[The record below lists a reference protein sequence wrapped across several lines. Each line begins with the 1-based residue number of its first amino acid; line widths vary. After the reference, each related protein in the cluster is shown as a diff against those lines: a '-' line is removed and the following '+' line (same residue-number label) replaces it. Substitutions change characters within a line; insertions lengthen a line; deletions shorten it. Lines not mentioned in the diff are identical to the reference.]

1 MRVPV
6 QCGRHLRGAQ
16 TPVTNLPLV
25 RRRGENQGLIR
36 PLADRASSVVAWFG
50 AVQAQDYLGALWAV
64 GQRTEGGREGDIELA
79 IAEREI
85 VRTWPMRGTLHFVA
99 ADDVRWLLD
108 LLAPRIIQRHAL
120 RLEREFELDAPALAR
135 CRKVLTRILAGHG
148 PTTRGDI
155 YQALEGKGIS
165 CLGQRGVHILGRL
178 AQEGLICLGP
188 RLGKQPTFVFLDEW
202 LPDVRGLLREE
213 ALAELALRYFTSHGP
228 ATVKDLSWWSGL
240 SLTEARIALGLVERR
255 LTKEKS
261 GAREVWFAS
270 APTQARKRAPSNAHL
285 LPPFDEYLVGYQ
297 DRSAVLNPRY
307 ADGLHALLSPVVELD
322 GQVVGTWKRILTRGK
337 ADLYLTPFGRWSS
350 PAKRVIADAA
360 RRYGHYLGV
369 PVALTWK

>member
-1 MRVPV
+1 M
-6 QCGRHLRGAQ
+6 
-16 TPVTNLPLV
+16 TNLQLI
-25 RRRGENQGLIR
+25 RRRRENHGLIR
-36 PLADRASSVVAWFG
+36 PVTARASSTVAWFG

-64 GQRTEGGREGDIELA
+64 GQRTEGARQSDIELA

-120 RLEREFELDAPALAR
+120 RLEREFELDARVLAR
-135 CRKVLTRILAGHG
+135 CRKVLTRILSGRG

-155 YQALEGKGIS
+155 YKALEGKGIS
-165 CLGQRGVHILGRL
+165 SQGQRGVHLLGRL

-188 RLGKQPTFVFLDEW
+188 RAGKQPTFVLLDEW

-228 ATVKDLSWWSGL
+228 ATVKDFSWWSGL
-240 SLTEARIALGLVERR
+240 SLTEARIALGLVRRR
-255 LTKEKS
+255 LIKETV
-261 GAREVWFAS
+261 GAGEVWFAHTS
-270 APTQARKRAPSNAHL
+270 RLARTRAPSIAHL

-297 DRSAVLNPRY
+297 DRSAVLDPMHAGR
-307 ADGLHALLSPVVELD
+307 LQALLSPIVELD
-322 GQVVGTWKRILTRGK
+322 GEVVGTWKRILARGR
-337 ADLYLTPFGRWSS
+337 AELHLSPFGRWTTS
-350 PAKRVIADAA
+350 AKQRIADAA
-360 RRYGHYLGV
+360 RRYGEYLGV
-369 PVALTWK
+369 PVALIRR